1 MGEQDAA
8 HLRAFIDNDVDLPTL
23 GLLYGRRRIGKSTML
38 VEAVEEH
45 GGFYFEATRVET
57 PVQLER
63 LGRALGD
70 HLGVGRIALAD
81 WEEAVD
87 ALIRLGGR
95 VLRPDRLLFDR
106 RECGAPARRRP
117 QLWHF
122 GGLPGFGRWTRCLSR
137 QAGALYH
144 SRCGR
149 HCRRPAQAFR
159 LWGCPCGR

>member
-87 ALIRLGGR
+87 ALIRLGGSHR
-95 VLRPDRLLFDR
+95 IPVVLDEFGHIAEADRSIDSIMSSAFAPLSLL
-106 RECGAPARRRP
+106 ELAARMTAMP
-117 QLWHF
+117 PMYF
-122 GGLPGFGRWTRCLSR
+122 
-137 QAGALYH
+137 
-144 SRCGR
+144 
-149 HCRRPAQAFR
+149 AQSSVTNA
-159 LWGCPCGR
+159 